1 MRLAA
6 EPSGSQQGIHMSA
19 VTRFQTERARTPEH
33 VAVKQRLDRFAWW
46 LDSSIPLP
54 GTRFRFGLD
63 ALIGLVPGL
72 GDLAGLALS
81 SYVLAEAARL
91 GVSRA
96 VLLRMGL
103 NVALETL
110 IGAIPI
116 VGDIFDAVWK
126 ANQRNVR
133 LLGSYVERPG
143 AVRARSGLVLGGVL
157 AVVVVALGAM
167 LLVVFA
173 VLRWAFTT
181 VFQ

>member
-1 MRLAA
+1 MN
-6 EPSGSQQGIHMSA
+6 SA
-19 VTRFQTERARTPEH
+19 TRFEADRALAPAH
-33 VAVKQRLDRFAWW
+33 VAAKERLERFAWW
-46 LDSSIPLP
+46 RDSSIPIP

-63 ALIGLVPGL
+63 AVIGLIPGL

-96 VLLRMGL
+96 VLFRMGF
-103 NVALETL
+103 NVAVETL
-110 IGAIPI
+110 IGSIPI
-116 VGDIFDAVWK
+116 IGDVFDAFWK

-133 LLGSYVERPG
+133 LLGAYAERPRS
-143 AVRARSGLVLGGVL
+143 VRTRSGLVLAGVL
-157 AVVVVALGAM
+157 IVM
-167 LLVVFA
+167 LLAVSAILLVAFA